1 MPVSETVRVSRHT
14 RRRLEELR
22 ARLVLETGRRYTIQ
36 ELVDAAVALAAR
48 MRDELLRE
56 LGAWSPLSP
65 EEAEKLLDEHTVE
78 LPVDDVEEDIDKV
91 LYGEHTG

>member
-1 MPVSETVRVSRHT
+1 MAASETVRVSSIT

-36 ELVDAAVALAAR
+36 EIVDAAVAVAAR

-56 LGAWSPLSP
+56 LGVWKPLRR
-65 EEAEKLLDEHTVE
+65 EEAEKLLDTYSVDIPVE
-78 LPVDDVEEDIDKV
+78 DVEEDIDRV
-91 LYGEHTG
+91 LYGEHTS

>member
-1 MPVSETVRVSRHT
+1 MAASETVRVSSIT

-36 ELVDAAVALAAR
+36 EIVDAAVAVAAR

-56 LGAWSPLSP
+56 LGGWKPLRR
-65 EEAEKLLDEHTVE
+65 EEAE
-78 LPVDDVEEDIDKV
+78 
-91 LYGEHTG
+91 